1 MGVDVRLREV
11 RDEDLEVL
19 YEYQL
24 EPESNEMAGVE
35 PKDREGFRAH
45 RARIAANPE
54 SIVRAIVVDGDG
66 VVGDVMSWRNQQ
78 GVREIGY
85 RIGKAFWGR
94 GIATAALAAYLAEE
108 PERPLYAHVV
118 MHNLGSMKVLERC
131 GFERLPEGAGPDPD
145 PEAHEYVL
153 R

>member
-1 MGVDVRLREV
+1 MDVEVRLREV

-24 EPESNEMAGVE
+24 EPESNAMAGVE
-35 PKDREGFRAH
+35 PRDWEGFRAH
-45 RARIAANPE
+45 RARIAVNPDA
-54 SIVRAIVVDGDG
+54 IVLAIVVDGDG
-66 VVGDVMSWRNQQ
+66 VVGDVMSWRNSQ
-78 GVREIGY
+78 GVREVGY

-94 GIATAALAAYLAEE
+94 GIATAALAAFLAEQA
-108 PERPLYAHVV
+108 ERPLYAHVV
-118 MHNLGSMKVLERC
+118 MHNLGSIKVLERC

>member
-1 MGVDVRLREV
+1 MRDV
-11 RDEDLEVL
+11 RDEDFEAL

-35 PKDREGFRAH
+35 GRDREGFRAH

-54 SIVRAIVVDGDG
+54 SIVRVIEVDGDG
-66 VVGDVMSWRNQQ
+66 VVGDVMSWRNTQ

-108 PERPLYAHVV
+108 AERPLYAHVV

-131 GFERLPEGAGPDPD
+131 GFERLPEGAGPDSD